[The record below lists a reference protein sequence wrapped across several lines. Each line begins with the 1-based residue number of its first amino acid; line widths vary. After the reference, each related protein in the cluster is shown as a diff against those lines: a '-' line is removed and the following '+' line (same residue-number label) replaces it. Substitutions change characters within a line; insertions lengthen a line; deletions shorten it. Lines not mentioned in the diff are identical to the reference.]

1 MPRAIVELSHEMPE
15 IELIPFAVIGDKW
28 RDEPWWTSGT
38 TLRLLLSEYAKYVA
52 AEIRVRLADLGLELL
67 PEVNE
72 PTDGALP
79 AQAGDGFR
87 QLIGFSMAWIFLRS
101 LVYNVLFY
109 LLLVFW
115 MVVAIPTF
123 LMPPRAFMSVAKAWA
138 RSSVWLLRVVCN
150 TKVDYRGVE
159 KIPPGPLIVASKHQ
173 SMWETFA
180 LLQFF
185 DEPLFIYKREL
196 GWIPLFGWY
205 LVKSKM
211 IGVDRSGGMRSL
223 MEMARR
229 APREVRSGRQ
239 LIIFPEGTRTAVG
252 AAPDYKTGVG
262 QIYVNSGVPCIPV
275 ALNSGLFWPRRTFMR
290 YPGTLVVEFLDPLP
304 PGLTRKE
311 FIERISTSIEDATN
325 QLVEAARLEQAQL
338 FGRVPQA
345 SAKV

>member
-1 MPRAIVELSHEMPE
+1 
-15 IELIPFAVIGDKW
+15 
-28 RDEPWWTSGT
+28 
-38 TLRLLLSEYAKYVA
+38 
-52 AEIRVRLADLGLELL
+52 
-67 PEVNE
+67 
-72 PTDGALP
+72 
-79 AQAGDGFR
+79 
-87 QLIGFSMAWIFLRS
+87 MARIFLRS

-109 LLLVFW
+109 VLLIFW
-115 MVVAIPTF
+115 MVVALPTF
-123 LMPPRAFMSVAKAWA
+123 LMPPRALMAVAKIWA
-138 RSSVWLLRVVCN
+138 RSSIWLLRVVCR
-150 TKVDYRGVE
+150 TKVDYRGLE
-159 KIPPGPLIVASKHQ
+159 KIPPGPLICASKHQ

-185 DEPLFIYKREL
+185 DAPLFIYKREL

-239 LIIFPEGTRTAVG
+239 LIIFPEGTRAAVG

-262 QIYVNSGVPCIPV
+262 QIYVNSGVPCVPA

-311 FIERISTSIEDATN
+311 FIERISTSIEQATSR
-325 QLVEAARLEQAQL
+325 LVEAARLEQAQL
-338 FGRVPQA
+338 FGAVP
-345 SAKV
+345 SNAKAEAP

>member
-1 MPRAIVELSHEMPE
+1 
-15 IELIPFAVIGDKW
+15 
-28 RDEPWWTSGT
+28 
-38 TLRLLLSEYAKYVA
+38 
-52 AEIRVRLADLGLELL
+52 
-67 PEVNE
+67 
-72 PTDGALP
+72 
-79 AQAGDGFR
+79 
-87 QLIGFSMAWIFLRS
+87 MARIFLRS

-173 SMWETFA
+173 STWETFA

-185 DEPLFIYKREL
+185 DAPLFIYKREL

-229 APREVRSGRQ
+229 APKEVKSGRQ
-239 LIIFPEGTRTAVG
+239 LIIFP
-252 AAPDYKTGVG
+252 
-262 QIYVNSGVPCIPV
+262 
-275 ALNSGLFWPRRTFMR
+275 
-290 YPGTLVVEFLDPLP
+290 
-304 PGLTRKE
+304 
-311 FIERISTSIEDATN
+311 
-325 QLVEAARLEQAQL
+325 
-338 FGRVPQA
+338 
-345 SAKV
+345 